1 MSLTFVGSIVSPV
14 GWLFAASI
22 VQLPSDR
29 PVSVYLNTL
38 SAELP
43 SSTTQNDVPSVT
55 IPVGLASAELRRKLL
70 TAPWLPDRRD
80 AAPAYLNTWSL
91 LVLLVSTQTS
101 VPLVATP
108 STEAL
113 RGRSRAAHDP
123 SRPPVVVP

>member
-14 GWLFAASI
+14 GWLLAGSI
-22 VQLPSDR
+22 VKLPSD
-29 PVSVYLNTL
+29 PPASVYLNTL

-55 IPVGLASAELRRKLL
+55 IPFGLVSAELRAKLL
-70 TAPWLPDRRD
+70 VAPWLPDRRD

-91 LVLLVSTQTS
+91 LVLLVRTQTS

-123 SRPPVVVP
+123 SRPPAAP